1 MPRDRIDRTGEMAAF
16 LAIAR
21 DGSLSAAARGLG
33 LTASAVSRIV
43 ARLEARLGVQLIVRT
58 TRTLRLT
65 AEGESYARAARRI
78 LADIAESESA
88 VADQASPRGR
98 VRISTASAHGRLV
111 IVPLLAEFVTRHP
124 GISVDID
131 LSDQVADIL
140 GGRADVAIRFGT
152 LPDSPLTARRLGDTG
167 RTVVASPAY
176 LARVGTP
183 EIPADLARHNC
194 LDFNFRRAEPGWPFR
209 EEGRDYLLAVSG
221 SMSANNGETLVQ
233 LALGGMGITR
243 VGRFHI
249 ADELASGRLVP
260 LLERYNPQDREAIHT
275 VFVGGPSMP
284 ARVRVL
290 IDFLAEALRSPRG
303 SPPPV
308 TLSPNERG
316 ATLSDSA
323 PSDQPVP
330 RAGPAIALS

>member
-1 MPRDRIDRTGEMAAF
+1 MQRDRIDRTREMAAF
-16 LAIAR
+16 LAVAR
-21 DGSLSAAARGLG
+21 EGSLSAAARGLR

-43 ARLEARLGVQLIVRT
+43 TRLESRLGVRLIVRT

-65 AEGESYARAARRI
+65 AEGAAYARAARRI
-78 LADIAESESA
+78 LADIEESESA
-88 VADQASPRGR
+88 IADQACPRGR

-111 IVPLLAEFVTRHP
+111 IVPLLAAFVARHP

-176 LARVGTP
+176 LARAGTP

-209 EEGRDYLLAVSG
+209 ADGRDHLLAVSG
-221 SMSANNGETLVQ
+221 NMTANNGETLVQ
-233 LALGGMGITR
+233 LALGGVGITR
-243 VGRFHI
+243 VGNFHI

-260 LLERYNPQDREAIHT
+260 LLECFNPQDREAIHA
-275 VFVGGPSMP
+275 VFVGGAAMP

-290 IDFLAEALRSPRG
+290 IDFLAEALRGPNG
-303 SPPPV
+303 SPAAGTPQA
-308 TLSPNERG
+308 NERG
-316 ATLSDSA
+316 ATLSDNA

-330 RAGPAIALS
+330 RAGPAISLS